1 MRPASEAAFPG
12 KRRFNLLEDNDPSG
26 HKSGLGEAAKRSAR
40 ISCVPF
46 PKHSPDLMPL
56 DYGFWQ
62 AVNKRLRKQEL
73 SFAFA
78 GGYYETRKHFV
89 ARLRR
94 TVQWLND
101 NKWQQ
106 ALRLCTNQKKRAK
119 EVQELLGAKSSW

>member
-1 MRPASEAAFPG
+1 MDVAFPG

-26 HKSGLGEAAKRSAR
+26 DKSRLGEAAKRSAR

-73 SFAFA
+73 SFAA
-78 GGYYETRKHFV
+78 GYYETRKHFV

-94 TVQWLND
+94 TILSMPPRFLS
-101 NKWQQ
+101 KLIGGMKRRCALLQ
-106 ALRLCTNQKKRAK
+106 AAEGRHF
-119 EVQELLGAKSSW
+119 EEGS